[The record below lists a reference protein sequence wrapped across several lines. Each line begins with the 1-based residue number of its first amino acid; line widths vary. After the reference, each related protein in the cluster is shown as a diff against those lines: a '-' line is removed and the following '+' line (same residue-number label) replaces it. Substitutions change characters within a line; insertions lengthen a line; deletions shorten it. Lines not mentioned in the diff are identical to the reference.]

1 MRVPLGEHSR
11 QFDRLPAL
19 YTRVLIG
26 NNVKMNTEH
35 HFDDSRLQSRK
46 ELRDG
51 NDRNTNNLTGAKNMV
66 KRDRFELL
74 SAYLDGEVT
83 AAERRQVE
91 DWLANDPS
99 VQSLHKRL
107 LSLRQSLKNLPVPQS
122 ENSIQETVNSVMARL
137 RRRSR
142 KAWMFGGATVA
153 ACVIGSLA
161 SLIPNSE
168 PGMFRFASNPL
179 EQTQQS
185 ASEEMASLPM
195 VALNEPLVQIPK
207 ATQSL
212 PQEGINQTQ
221 PVGLDSDNYIN

>member
-1 MRVPLGEHSR
+1 MRVPLGENSR
-11 QFDRLPAL
+11 QFLNLLAV

-35 HFDDSRLQSRK
+35 HFDDSRLRNQK

-107 LSLRQSLKNLPVPQS
+107 LSLRQGFRNLPVPQS
-122 ENSIQETVNSVMARL
+122 EKSIQETVDSVMARL

-161 SLIPNSE
+161 SIIPNSE
-168 PGMFRFASNPL
+168 SGMFRFASNPL

-185 ASEEMASLPM
+185 SSEEMASLPM

-207 ATQSL
+207 ANQS
-212 PQEGINQTQ
+212 PQDGIN
-221 PVGLDSDNYIN
+221 

>member
-11 QFDRLPAL
+11 QFDRLPVI

-35 HFDDSRLQSRK
+35 HFDDSRLQNRK
-46 ELRDG
+46 QLRDG

-107 LSLRQSLKNLPVPQS
+107 LSLRQGLKNLPVPQ
-122 ENSIQETVNSVMARL
+122 EKSIQETVDSVMGRL
-137 RRRSR
+137 RRRTR
-142 KAWMFGGATVA
+142 KAWMFGGAAVA

-185 ASEEMASLPM
+185 SSEEMASLPM

-212 PQEGINQTQ
+212 PQQGINQTQ
-221 PVGLDSDNYIN
+221 PLGLDSENYIN

>member
-1 MRVPLGEHSR
+1 MRVPLGEYSR
-11 QFDRLPAL
+11 QFLSLPAV

-51 NDRNTNNLTGAKNMV
+51 NDRNTNKLTGAKNMV

-74 SAYLDGEVT
+74 SAYLDGELT

-107 LSLRQSLKNLPVPQS
+107 LSLRQGLRNLPVPQS
-122 ENSIQETVNSVMARL
+122 ENSIQETVNSVMTRL
-137 RRRSR
+137 RRRTR

-185 ASEEMASLPM
+185 SSEEMASLPM

>member
-1 MRVPLGEHSR
+1 MRVPLGEYSR
-11 QFDRLPAL
+11 QFDRLPAI

-91 DWLANDPS
+91 DWLANDSS

-107 LSLRQSLKNLPVPQS
+107 LSLRQGLKNLPVPQS
-122 ENSIQETVNSVMARL
+122 ENSIQETVDSVMTRL
-137 RRRSR
+137 RRRTR

-168 PGMFRFASNPL
+168 PGMFRFAGNPL

-185 ASEEMASLPM
+185 SSEEMASLPM

-221 PVGLDSDNYIN
+221 PVGLDSENYIN

>member
-1 MRVPLGEHSR
+1 
-11 QFDRLPAL
+11 
-19 YTRVLIG
+19 
-26 NNVKMNTEH
+26 
-35 HFDDSRLQSRK
+35 
-46 ELRDG
+46 G
-51 NDRNTNNLTGAKNMV
+51 NDRNTNKLTGAKNMV

-74 SAYLDGEVT
+74 SAYLDGEVN

-99 VQSLHKRL
+99 IQSLHKRL
-107 LSLRQSLKNLPVPQS
+107 LSLRQGLKNLPVPQS
-122 ENSIQETVNSVMARL
+122 ENSIQETVDSVMTRL
-137 RRRSR
+137 RRRTR

-185 ASEEMASLPM
+185 SSEEMASLPM

-207 ATQSL
+207 ATQSF

>member
-1 MRVPLGEHSR
+1 VRVPLGENSR
-11 QFDRLPAL
+11 QFLNLLAV

-35 HFDDSRLQSRK
+35 HFDDSRLRNQK

-107 LSLRQSLKNLPVPQS
+107 LSLRQGFRNLPVPQS
-122 ENSIQETVNSVMARL
+122 EKSIQETVDSVMARL

-161 SLIPNSE
+161 SIIPNSE
-168 PGMFRFASNPL
+168 SGMFRFASNPL

-185 ASEEMASLPM
+185 SSEEMASLPM

-207 ATQSL
+207 ANQS
-212 PQEGINQTQ
+212 PQDGIN
-221 PVGLDSDNYIN
+221 

>member
-1 MRVPLGEHSR
+1 MPLGEHSR
-11 QFDRLPAL
+11 QFLSLPAI

-35 HFDDSRLQSRK
+35 HFDDSRLQDRK
-46 ELRDG
+46 QLRDG
-51 NDRNTNNLTGAKNMV
+51 NNRNTNKLTGAKNMV

-91 DWLANDPS
+91 EWLANDIS

-107 LSLRQSLKNLPVPQS
+107 LSLRHGLRNLPVPQS
-122 ENSIQETVNSVMARL
+122 EKSIQETVDSVMTRL
-137 RRRSR
+137 RRRTR
-142 KAWMFGGATVA
+142 KAWMLGGAAVA
-153 ACVIGSLA
+153 ACVISSLA
-161 SLIPNSE
+161 SLIPEGE
-168 PGMFRFASNPL
+168 PGMFLFASNPL
-179 EQTQQS
+179 EQTQQNS
-185 ASEEMASLPM
+185 SEEMASLPM

-212 PQEGINQTQ
+212 PQEAINQTQ
-221 PVGLDSDNYIN
+221 PLDLDSENYIN